1 MSHRNGDR
9 ARADR
14 KRKEKLQNR
23 IRVRELEKARQLSK
37 AVA

>member
-23 IRVRELEKARQLSK
+23 IRVRELEKARQPAK
-37 AVA
+37 PVA